1 MKGGKLFGIS
11 LLGTAVKWFCG
22 RLNGEDLD
30 DLLEL
35 INSLVEERAD
45 ITRTKKGL
53 SKEEI
58 DWLSKG
64 AQPLGKR

>member
-1 MKGGKLFGIS
+1 
-11 LLGTAVKWFCG
+11 VKWFCG